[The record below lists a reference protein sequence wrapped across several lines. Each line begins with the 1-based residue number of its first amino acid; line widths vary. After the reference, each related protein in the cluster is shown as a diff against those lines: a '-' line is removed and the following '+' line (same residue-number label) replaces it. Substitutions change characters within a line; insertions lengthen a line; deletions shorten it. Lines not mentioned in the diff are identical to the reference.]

1 MSRRPSATT
10 SSHRARPL
18 CALHVLLL
26 LSLLLAA
33 LVPSTIGGGVYQEEN
48 YQTIGLQC
56 QCVQASADSF
66 PGQPGYGFLQVSDPL
81 RQTMS
86 SSHIEVLKHPMSQ
99 SGATVVKK
107 VVKSM
112 V

>member
-1 MSRRPSATT
+1 MSHRPSATT

-18 CALHVLLL
+18 GALQVLLL

-33 LVPSTIGGGVYQEEN
+33 LVPSTIGGGVYQEED

-56 QCVQASADSF
+56 QCVQASADLF
-66 PGQPGYGFLQVSDPL
+66 QGQPGYGFLHISDPL
-81 RQTMS
+81 RQS
-86 SSHIEVLKHPMSQ
+86 SSHIEVLKQPMSQ
-99 SGATVVKK
+99 SGTTVVKK